1 MKLCRLIFR
10 KITGDLLLRIIYSD
24 SANVPSLSQELED
37 FAILNGYN
45 VDALIVVDKLESDVE
60 FENMVNAKTIKY
72 DNGNL
77 IYTFPDIPEP
87 VKLKPDPVL
96 ERLDLL
102 IQMQLEREGII

>member
-1 MKLCRLIFR
+1 MNVCRVIFR
-10 KITGDLLLRIIYSD
+10 KTTGDMLLRIIYHD
-24 SANVPSLSQELED
+24 NTNIPDLEQELAD
-37 FAILNGYN
+37 FAVLNGYN
-45 VDALIVVDKLESDVE
+45 VEALIVVDKLETDAE
-60 FENMVNAKTIKY
+60 FENMVKAETIKY

-87 VKLKPDPVL
+87 IRESNPVL

>member
-1 MKLCRLIFR
+1 MNVCRVIFR
-10 KITGDLLLRIIYSD
+10 KTTGDMLLRIIYHD
-24 SANVPSLSQELED
+24 NTNIPDLEQELED
-37 FAILNGYN
+37 FAVLNGYN
-45 VDALIVVDKLESDVE
+45 VDALIAVDKLDTDAE
-60 FENMVNAKTIKY
+60 FENMVKAETIKY

-87 VKLKPDPVL
+87 TRESDPVI

>member
-1 MKLCRLIFR
+1 MNACRVIFR
-10 KITGDLLLRIIYSD
+10 KTTGDMLLRIIYSD

-45 VDALIVVDKLESDVE
+45 VDALIVVDKFETDAE
-60 FENMVNAKTIKY
+60 FENMVKAETIKY

-87 VKLKPDPVL
+87 EPESDPVL